1 MVTAKKGAA
10 ALISHASTHLSG
22 TQASPLNPPHHPC
35 LPLVL
40 NSPPHCTVLHC
51 TAGKYDLIGILTH
64 KGRSADSGHY
74 VSWVRQEDGQWVQ
87 FDDDKMILRK
97 EEEVLTLSGARG
109 RARRSSGGGLRPQ
122 LARKPAAGS
131 TRCAVL
137 GERGAKQ
144 RR

>member
-1 MVTAKKGAA
+1 M
-10 ALISHASTHLSG
+10 
-22 TQASPLNPPHHPC
+22 QASPSVSPSHHPAC
-35 LPLVL
+35 TWPFTP
-40 NSPPHCTVLHC
+40 SPPFPLHCTVLRC

-97 EEEVLTLSGARG
+97 DEEVLTLSGAQGIGG
-109 RARRSSGGGLRPQ
+109 RQ
-122 LARKPAAGS
+122 LWPSAGAQAGS
-131 TRCAVL
+131 NAVL
-137 GERGAKQ
+137 EARGAKQ